1 MTTFARD
8 YVNRLSRR
16 SSSAW
21 PGLFQVLAQIKY
33 VREITIRATL
43 WALELDNWRSVKLKL
58 PEREQVLLRVVR
70 PVEPCRGMFFYG

>member
-1 MTTFARD
+1 M
-8 YVNRLSRR
+8 
-16 SSSAW
+16 
-21 PGLFQVLAQIKY
+21 LAGIKY

-43 WALELDNWRSVKLKL
+43 WALEVDNWRSVRLKL